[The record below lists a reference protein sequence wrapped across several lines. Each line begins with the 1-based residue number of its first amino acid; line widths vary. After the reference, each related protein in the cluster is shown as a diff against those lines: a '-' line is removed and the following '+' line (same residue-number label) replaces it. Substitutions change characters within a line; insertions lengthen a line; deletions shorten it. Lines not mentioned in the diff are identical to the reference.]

1 MNILLK
7 FLTFI
12 VIVSDEIIFS
22 YCSNLHNG
30 VSPMYYSQSQY
41 FLNQMNP
48 RIFPFE
54 YCLRPNLYETLASSM
69 PHSCVQNVD
78 KSGIAYEE
86 QDLPSNMRNNN
97 YRSLDDQNYNPIRQN
112 FNDDKKK
119 YHSKRNNY
127 VTYEYLCFLD
137 NLKNHNRITNI
148 RAYQANF
155 LKRKLKKFNS
165 ETFFNVMKTA
175 FEVKML
181 KFKVLD
187 SNIKLCI
194 VNLMV
199 KYFKINYYNA
209 IIFFTFWNY
218 FSYGFK
224 NCIFDENKVL
234 HVQIYKNIWSGEMK
248 KIPFENLLQNWS
260 LHFLFYN
267 GYQMYLTLIELF
279 IQIQKDSMVPQE
291 CILRRFKS
299 FELRSYYTLEHF
311 LSVF

>member
-1 MNILLK
+1 MQK

-22 YCSNLHNG
+22 FCSSLQNEF
-30 VSPMYYSQSQY
+30 SPMHYSESQY
-41 FLNQMNP
+41 FSNQTNP
-48 RIFPFE
+48 GLLPFK

-69 PHSCVQNVD
+69 LHSSIQNVD

-86 QDLPSNMRNNN
+86 QEVLSNMRNTN

-112 FNDDKKK
+112 FNDDKNK

-137 NLKNHNRITNI
+137 DLKNHNRTTNI

-155 LKRKLKKFNS
+155 LKRELKKFNN
-165 ETFFNVMKTA
+165 ETFFNAMRRA
-175 FEVKML
+175 FEVKMV
-181 KFKVLD
+181 KSKILD
-187 SNIKLCI
+187 SDIKVCI
-194 VNLMV
+194 INLML
-199 KYFKINYYNA
+199 KYFENNYYNA
-209 IIFFTFWNY
+209 ILFFAFWNY

-224 NCIFDENKVL
+224 NCIFDKNKVL
-234 HVQIYKNIWSGEMK
+234 YVQIYRNIWSGEMK

-260 LHFLFYN
+260 LHYIFYN
-267 GYQMYLTLIELF
+267 GYQIYLTLIELF
-279 IQIQKDSMVPQE
+279 IQIQKDFMVPEE

-299 FELRSYYTLEHF
+299 FELRSYYILQHF